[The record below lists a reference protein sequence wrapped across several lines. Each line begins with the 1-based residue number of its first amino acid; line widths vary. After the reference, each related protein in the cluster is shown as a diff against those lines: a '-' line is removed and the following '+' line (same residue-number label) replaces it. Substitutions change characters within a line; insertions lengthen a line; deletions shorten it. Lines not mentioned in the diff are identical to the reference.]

1 MYDLLGRMGLIL
13 KFDVI
18 VYVVFISACLLFLLD
33 DNGEALQSLL
43 RRFGDRVLLG
53 DELEDAFESLFQEV
67 ELHVLRAAGEEEVDF
82 DSMSLLQPF
91 RCLFR
96 FQCKIVFA
104 GADLHLDILHFDD
117 VGFRLGRLELFVL
130 IVLKLSVVH
139 DLRDRRDGVRRD
151 FDEIKTRCQ
160 GFVEGVLEGND
171 PEVLPDRTDDA
182 KLRDS
187 NLMIYPVIYGA
198 HDV

>member
-1 MYDLLGRMGLIL
+1 MYDLFGRMGLVL

-18 VYVVFISACLLFLLD
+18 FWFVFGVSLFLFD
-33 DNGEALQSLL
+33 DDREALERLL

-53 DELEDAFESLFQEV
+53 DELEDAFEALFEEV
-67 ELHVLRAAGEEEVDF
+67 EFHVLRAAGEEEVDF

-91 RCLFR
+91 RCLFC
-96 FQCKIVFA
+96 FQCQIVFA

-139 DLRDRRDGVRRD
+139 DLRDRRDCIRRD

-160 GFVEGVLEGND
+160 GFVEGVLEADD
-171 PEVLPDRTDDA
+171 PKVFPDRTDDA
-182 KLRDS
+182 
-187 NLMIYPVIYGA
+187 
-198 HDV
+198 